1 MVKHILGVR
10 KMYTL
15 KQLEAMETVHK
26 GHFDDLKFDNG
37 VIQIWLSR
45 MTIEDGMPYNNQV
58 IESWCLNT
66 GEWLLVNK
74 YEAK

>member
-1 MVKHILGVR
+1 MI
-10 KMYTL
+10 
-15 KQLEAMETVHK
+15 
-26 GHFDDLKFDNG
+26 NG